1 MYWGKIIGAML
12 GFALGHGLLGAVLGV
27 VVGHW
32 VDLRLLAAKRRGR
45 KGGPLSAKA
54 DSAERQRVFSTSVV
68 NLAAKLAK
76 VDGVVVRE
84 EVDAFKAEFVIPP
97 AQRAGI
103 AALYDEAKRDAK
115 GFEIHAQRLAEVF
128 SGEPTVRAGI
138 LESLHRIALA
148 DGPLKSEE
156 QIFLHRVATIFG
168 FAERPFAARYADV
181 GEADPYTVL
190 GITRGAS
197 LSEVKAAWRRLT
209 REHHPDTLM
218 AKGESGDH
226 IAFATKKMAAINA
239 AYDRIRSERGDA

>member
-12 GFALGHGLLGAVLGV
+12 GFALGHGLLGAVLGL

-32 VDLRLLAAKRRGR
+32 VDVRLLSKGRRR
-45 KGGPLSAKA
+45 KGGPLSKKA
-54 DSAERQRVFSTSVV
+54 GAAERQRVFSTSVV

-76 VDGVVVRE
+76 VDGVVLRE
-84 EVDAFKAEFVIPP
+84 EVDAFKAEFTIPP

-103 AALYDEAKRDAK
+103 AALYDVAKRDAR
-115 GFEIHAQRLAEVF
+115 GYEIHAQRLAETF
-128 SGEPTVRAGI
+128 DNEPSVLAGI

-148 DGPLKSEE
+148 DGPLKPEE
-156 QIFLHRVATIFG
+156 QIFLHRVATLFG
-168 FAERPFAARYADV
+168 FAERPFASRYVDMA
-181 GEADPYTVL
+181 EADPYTVL
-190 GITRGAS
+190 GVARGAP

-218 AKGESGDH
+218 AKGETGDH
-226 IAFATKKMAAINA
+226 IAFATRKMADINA